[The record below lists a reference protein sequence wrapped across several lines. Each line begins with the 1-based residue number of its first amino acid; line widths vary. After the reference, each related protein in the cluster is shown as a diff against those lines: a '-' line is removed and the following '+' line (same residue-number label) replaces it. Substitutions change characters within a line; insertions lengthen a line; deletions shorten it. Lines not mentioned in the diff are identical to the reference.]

1 MMSLNAEGKKVNL
14 LKMAAPF
21 WSFLLGYVDG
31 FSLGFRAIGYSDRSI
46 IVIFKYGQNDEA

>member
-31 FSLGFRAIGYSDRSI
+31 FSLGFRATGYSDRSI
-46 IVIFKYGQNDEA
+46 VVIFK